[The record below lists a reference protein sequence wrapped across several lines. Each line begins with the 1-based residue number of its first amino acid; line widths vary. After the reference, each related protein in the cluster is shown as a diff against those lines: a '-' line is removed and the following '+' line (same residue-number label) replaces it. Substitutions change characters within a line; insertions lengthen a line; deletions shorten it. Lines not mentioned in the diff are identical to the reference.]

1 MLDERK
7 RRVITTGNGE
17 IDRKMGGGIPLGSL
31 TLIEGQSGAGKSVL
45 TQQMIWGSLGD
56 GQNAVVLT
64 TENTVKSLIKQMQSL
79 NLDVLDYLLL
89 GKLRVFPVLV
99 AGLKEG
105 GLPIMSDAIYAVRD
119 CGALYVDSL
128 TSLIAYSPAQE
139 VLKFFEDCKRIC
151 SDEMTIF
158 IVVHSHALTESLL
171 IRIRS
176 LCDALLRLR
185 IEEVGDWLVK
195 TMEVAKVRGA
205 DKKTGNIVSFD
216 VEPGWGLRIIPVS
229 KARA

>member
-1 MLDERK
+1 MDTRRK
-7 RRVITTGNGE
+7 RVITTGNAE
-17 IDRKMGGGIPLGSL
+17 FDRKMGGGIPIGSL

-45 TQQMIWGSLGD
+45 TQQLIWGSLND
-56 GQNAVVLT
+56 GQDAAVLT
-64 TENTVKSLIKQMQSL
+64 TENTVKSLISQMQSL

-89 GKLRVFPVLV
+89 NKLGVYPVQV
-99 AGLKEG
+99 AEMKEG
-105 GLPIMSDAIYAVRD
+105 GLKVMSDAMLEVKHY
-119 CGALYVDSL
+119 GALYMDSL
-128 TSLIAYSPAQE
+128 TSLIAYSPEQD
-139 VLKFFEDCKRIC
+139 VLKFFEDCKRLSG
-151 SDEMTIF
+151 SDTTIF

-185 IEEVGDWLVK
+185 IEEVGDRLIK

-205 DKKTGNIVSFD
+205 NKKTGNIVSFD
-216 VEPGWGLRIIPVS
+216 IEPGWGLRIIPVS

>member
-1 MLDERK
+1 VDRRRK
-7 RRVITTGNGE
+7 RVITTGNAE
-17 IDRKMGGGIPLGSL
+17 FDRKMGGGIPIGSL

-45 TQQMIWGSLGD
+45 TQQLIWGSLND
-56 GQNAVVLT
+56 GQDAAVLT
-64 TENTVKSLIKQMQSL
+64 TENTVKSLIRQMQSL

-89 GKLRVFPVLV
+89 NKLGVYPVQV
-99 AGLKEG
+99 AEMKEG
-105 GLPIMSDAIYAVRD
+105 GLKVVSDAIWKVRHY
-119 CGALYVDSL
+119 GALYMDSL
-128 TSLIAYSPAQE
+128 TSLISYSPEQD
-139 VLKFFEDCKRIC
+139 VLKFFEECKRLSG
-151 SDEMTIF
+151 SDTTVF

-185 IEEVGDWLVK
+185 IEEVGDRLIK

-205 DKKTGNIVSFD
+205 NKKTGNIVSFD
-216 VEPGWGLRIIPVS
+216 IEPGWGLRIIPVS